1 VLSGIHPSAPG
12 SPPSRLT
19 SLGRVRTG
27 KLADTERGNIGAA
40 QVLTLPSGQ
49 QADVLIPI
57 KVNSMIEATVVEMAF
72 VPSKVAGSW
81 STPAANAAGHMATTP
96 VAAHMPYETWKA
108 KFQKGPAKPHK
119 HAG

>member
-1 VLSGIHPSAPG
+1 
-12 SPPSRLT
+12 
-19 SLGRVRTG
+19 
-27 KLADTERGNIGAA
+27 
-40 QVLTLPSGQ
+40 LPSGQ

-72 VPSKVAGSW
+72 APSKVAGSR

-96 VAAHMPYETWKA
+96 AAAHMTAVPYETWKA
-108 KFQKGPAKPHK
+108 KFQKGPPKPHK